1 MNRTRYE
8 ALPRTSSPPS
18 SNPPILLDPIL
29 HSHPSYN
36 YNSGTPTSVTSSAL
50 SSHRTS
56 ITSISSRTPPP
67 SFHSSQVAHLNGQGS
82 SQFSS
87 SNTYGNATGG
97 ANGAGTAGTI
107 PFPPFNNAY
116 TTNYPD
122 SAPPS
127 FHSRSSTPRPTPS
140 TRTLASNVSGVSGVS
155 AGSGVDLW
163 GVATTTSGGDES
175 GEDREG
181 TGGLMM
187 VKGLERRM
195 ERLEESIGRLLLEN
209 EELRRLRAAGPG
221 INAGGENQ
229 GNRQNCCVVFTD
241 ASRDMEEALVMNG
254 HNNCCVRFT
263 SSTNSSDRKLQ
274 RKKEWFF
281 AIAFMT
287 LLVTVFVLMVN
298 GYAREASGEGD
309 RGVGRYAEER
319 D

>member
-1 MNRTRYE
+1 MNRARYE

-18 SNPPILLDPIL
+18 SNPPILLDPIFQ
-29 HSHPSYN
+29 SHPSYN
-36 YNSGTPTSVTSSAL
+36 YNSGTPTSVPSSAL

-56 ITSISSRTPPP
+56 ITSISSRSPPP
-67 SFHSSQVAHLNGQGS
+67 SFHSSQVAHLNNQGT
-82 SQFSS
+82 SQFFL
-87 SNTYGNATGG
+87 SNTYGNAIGG
-97 ANGAGTAGTI
+97 VSGAETT
-107 PFPPFNNAY
+107 PFPPFNNSY
-116 TTNYPD
+116 VTNYPD

-155 AGSGVDLW
+155 GGSGVELW
-163 GVATTTSGGDES
+163 GVATTTSGGDEA

-209 EELRRLRAAGPG
+209 EELRRLRAAGTG
-221 INAGGENQ
+221 NNAGSEHQ
-229 GNRQNCCVVFTD
+229 RNRQNCCVVFTD

-274 RKKEWFF
+274 RKKELFV

-298 GYAREASGEGD
+298 GYAREASGEGE
-309 RGVGRYAEER
+309 RGVGGYEEKR

>member
-1 MNRTRYE
+1 MNRSRYE
-8 ALPRTSSPPS
+8 ALPRTSSPS
-18 SNPPILLDPIL
+18 SNPPILLDPIF
-29 HSHPSYN
+29 HNSPSYN
-36 YNSGTPTSVTSSAL
+36 YNSGTPTSVPSSAL

-67 SFHSSQVAHLNGQGS
+67 SFHSSQVAHLNSQGS
-82 SQFSS
+82 SQFTS
-87 SNTYGNATGG
+87 SNTYGNAIGG
-97 ANGAGTAGTI
+97 ASGAGTT
-107 PFPPFNNAY
+107 PFPPFNNSYA
-116 TTNYPD
+116 TNYSD

-140 TRTLASNVSGVSGVS
+140 TRTLASNVSGASGVS
-155 AGSGVDLW
+155 GGSGVELW

-181 TGGLMM
+181 TGGLLM

-209 EELRRLRAAGPG
+209 EELRRLRAAGTG
-221 INAGGENQ
+221 INTGGEIQ

-274 RKKEWFF
+274 RKKELLI
-281 AIAFMT
+281 AIAFVT
-287 LLVTVFVLMVN
+287 LLVTVFVLMAN
-298 GYAREASGEGD
+298 GYAREASGERE
-309 RGVGRYAEER
+309 RGVGGYEEKR
-319 D
+319 N

>member
-1 MNRTRYE
+1 MNRSRYE

-18 SNPPILLDPIL
+18 SNPPILLDPIF
-29 HSHPSYN
+29 HNPSYN
-36 YNSGTPTSVTSSAL
+36 YNSGTPTSVPSSVP

-67 SFHSSQVAHLNGQGS
+67 SFHSSQVAHLNSQGS

-87 SNTYGNATGG
+87 SNTYGNLIGG
-97 ANGAGTAGTI
+97 ASGTTGTTGTT

-116 TTNYPD
+116 ATNYPD

-140 TRTLASNVSGVSGVS
+140 TRTLASNVSGVSGVTG
-155 AGSGVDLW
+155 GSGIDLW

-181 TGGLMM
+181 SGGLMM

-209 EELRRLRAAGPG
+209 EELRRLRAAGTG
-221 INAGGENQ
+221 VNAGGQNQ

-254 HNNCCVRFT
+254 HSNCCVRFT
-263 SSTNSSDRKLQ
+263 SSTNPSDRKLQ
-274 RKKEWFF
+274 RKKEWFI
-281 AIAFMT
+281 AIAVMT
-287 LLVTVFVLMVN
+287 LLVTFFVMMVN
-298 GYAREASGEGD
+298 GYAREASGERGS
-309 RGVGRYAEER
+309 GVGGYEEER
-319 D
+319 N